1 MKVNQKNVR
10 WIGGLFL
17 AAMVL
22 YGVGNTLISS
32 ILDSSSMALDR
43 FSLGLGILLSFGNS
57 AAVVVL
63 AVIIYPYLEIY
74 NKRIA
79 LGYLC
84 ARLVESLLLAVGMV
98 SLVSVVGLQ
107 QSHPNEDAA
116 QVIVMAVQKSNFWAY
131 QLAMLTLGV
140 GSIGFCYTLW
150 KLKWV
155 PTFLAIWGLVGYLGL
170 ALGAIFELFGYPI
183 GLIMSLPGGLFEVA
197 FGIWLCLKGLSFDRI
212 NAFA

>member
-32 ILDSSSMALDR
+32 SSMTSDSLR
-43 FSLGLGILLSFGNS
+43 LGLGILLSFGNS
-57 AAVVVL
+57 VAVVVL
-63 AVIIYPYLEIY
+63 AVMIYPYLETY
-74 NKRIA
+74 NKQIA

-84 ARLVESLLLAVGMV
+84 TRLMESLLLAVGMV

-155 PTFLAIWGLVGYLGL
+155 PAFLAIWGLVGYLGL
-170 ALGAIFELFGYPI
+170 ALGAISELFGYPI

>member
-1 MKVNQKNVR
+1 MEVNQKNVR

-32 ILDSSSMALDR
+32 TLDSSSTALDR
-43 FSLGLGILLSFGNS
+43 LNLGLGILLSFGNS
-57 AAVVVL
+57 MAVVVL
-63 AVIIYPYLEIY
+63 AVVIYPYLEIY

-84 ARLVESLLLAVGMV
+84 ARLFEALMLAVGMI
-98 SLVSVVGLQ
+98 SLLSVAGLE
-107 QSHPNEDAA
+107 QSHPKVDAA
-116 QVIVMAVQKSNFWAY
+116 QLIVMVAQKSNFWAY

-197 FGIWLCLKGLSFDRI
+197 FGIWLCLKGLSFDKI

>member
-32 ILDSSSMALDR
+32 SSMTSDSLR
-43 FSLGLGILLSFGNS
+43 LGLGILLSFGNS
-57 AAVVVL
+57 VAVVVL
-63 AVIIYPYLEIY
+63 AVMIYPYLETY

-107 QSHPNEDAA
+107 QSHPNVDAV
-116 QVIVMAVQKSNFWAY
+116 QVIVMAAQKSNFWAY

-140 GSIGFCYTLW
+140 GSIGFCYALW

-170 ALGAIFELFGYPI
+170 ALGAISELFGYPI

-197 FGIWLCLKGLSFDRI
+197 FGIWLCLKGLSSDRI
-212 NAFA
+212 NASA

>member
-22 YGVGNTLISS
+22 YGVGNALISS

-63 AVIIYPYLEIY
+63 AVMIYPYLETY

-84 ARLVESLLLAVGMV
+84 TRLVESLLLVVGMV